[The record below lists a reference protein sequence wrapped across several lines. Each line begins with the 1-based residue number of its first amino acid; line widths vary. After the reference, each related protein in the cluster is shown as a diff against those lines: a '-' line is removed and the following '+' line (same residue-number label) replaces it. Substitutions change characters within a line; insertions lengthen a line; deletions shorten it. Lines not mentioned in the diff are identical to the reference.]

1 MNNLNLLFKD
11 SIKATHTNNKSLKKL
26 SEKFNKIFPEIVREI
41 KDVNKTLNVLDNN
54 FKFNFKVKDLKKFK
68 KFNNV
73 ILIGMGGSIL
83 GAEAIY
89 NFFELK
95 MKKNFYFMNDLDEN
109 KITILKKRYNFSKCL
124 FIIISKSG
132 NTVETLSNVFSLNI
146 IKKNS
151 KNIILIS
158 EKKNNHLFSLSKKL
172 NLLYIEHKS
181 HIGGRYSVLSEVG
194 IVPAYLMGLNIS
206 KLRLNILDFL
216 KGKNKLFLKSS
227 SIKLANLINS
237 KKFNNLIFI
246 NYFPELE
253 KFLLWCQQL
262 IAESLGKKN
271 KGFLPVISNAPKDH
285 HSLLQLYLDGPKD
298 KLFSIFSF
306 KKKSK
311 ERVIIKKDTG
321 VRSFLNNKRI
331 GDVKNAQIKALIKSF
346 VKKKIPF
353 REFEVKK
360 LNEKILGKLFSY
372 FILETIIVGKLINVN
387 PFDQP
392 AVEQVKIYTK
402 EFLN

>member
-1 MNNLNLLFKD
+1 M
-11 SIKATHTNNKSLKKL
+11 
-26 SEKFNKIFPEIVREI
+26 
-41 KDVNKTLNVLDNN
+41 
-54 FKFNFKVKDLKKFK
+54 
-68 KFNNV
+68 
-73 ILIGMGGSIL
+73 
-83 GAEAIY
+83 
-89 NFFELK
+89 
-95 MKKNFYFMNDLDEN
+95 
-109 KITILKKRYNFSKCL
+109 
-124 FIIISKSG
+124 
-132 NTVETLSNVFSLNI
+132 
-146 IKKNS
+146 
-151 KNIILIS
+151 
-158 EKKNNHLFSLSKKL
+158 SKKL
-172 NLLYIEHKS
+172 NLFYIEHKS

-306 KKKSK
+306 EKKSK
-311 ERVIIKKDTG
+311 EKVIIKKDTG
-321 VRSFLNNKRI
+321 IRSFLNNKRI